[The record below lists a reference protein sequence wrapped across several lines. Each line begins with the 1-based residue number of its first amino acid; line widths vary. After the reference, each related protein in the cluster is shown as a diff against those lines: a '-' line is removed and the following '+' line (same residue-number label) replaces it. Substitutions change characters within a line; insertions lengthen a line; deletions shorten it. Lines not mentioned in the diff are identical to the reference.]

1 MTVYEAVS
9 IVGQYSII
17 AISVLTL
24 VVTLIINQKKK

>member
-24 VVTLIINQKKK
+24 VVSLMINQKKK